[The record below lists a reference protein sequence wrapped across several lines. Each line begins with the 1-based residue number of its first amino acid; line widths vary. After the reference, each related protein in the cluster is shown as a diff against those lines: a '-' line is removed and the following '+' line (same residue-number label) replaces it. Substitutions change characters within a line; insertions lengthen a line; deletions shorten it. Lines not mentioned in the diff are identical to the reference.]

1 MLKEASIGR
10 QEWIVEARL
19 PVRQIEFRKTPAG
32 TVPTG
37 MSDRKDA
44 ARRSG
49 LKELYR
55 YLASV
60 LEERPV
66 MLQAAGA
73 VSITASAAE
82 LDTIAKHPLV
92 KRIQPNRR
100 RLA

>member
-19 PVRQIEFRKTPAG
+19 PVRQIEFRKTPTG

-37 MSDRKDA
+37 MTDRKDA

-66 MLQAAGA
+66 LLQAAGA

>member
-1 MLKEASIGR
+1 MLKEASTGR

-19 PVRQIEFRKTPAG
+19 PAREIGFRKTVAG

-37 MSDRKDA
+37 MNDRKGD

-49 LKELYR
+49 LNELYR

-66 MLQAAGA
+66 LLQAAGA
-73 VSITASAAE
+73 VSITASASE

-100 RLA
+100 HLR